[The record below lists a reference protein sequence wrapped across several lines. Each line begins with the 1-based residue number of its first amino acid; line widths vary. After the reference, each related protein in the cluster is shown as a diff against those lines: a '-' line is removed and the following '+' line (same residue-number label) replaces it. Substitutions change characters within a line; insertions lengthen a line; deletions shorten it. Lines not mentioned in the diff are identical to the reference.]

1 MERGIIRLSDVREEV
16 NEVFNHFNSISYDD
30 IESKNLFES
39 IKGFASE
46 IYDLLSFLER
56 KHDLI
61 FVDGKNSLDRLS
73 FTLNS
78 FMRTLRRFNNTK
90 TTNSIYAIQELA
102 QAFETLENELIYAV
116 KILNNKIEKRGEDKE
131 IEAINIRIK
140 EIYYE
145 VSATYEK
152 LKGDIDKATLL
163 TNKLEELEE
172 RQRKLISRLNIN
184 NDAYKEKIS
193 VVDVAYEKV
202 EDFTKKISSY
212 NNASDNF
219 KAEIVKLDASYNV
232 LSNKFISLDQT
243 LSEKQQ
249 KLDTILT
256 QAESVLGKASTAA
269 LGQFFKEQYEHS
281 KQFLWIWPLMGFAFL
296 SGAILICVITV
307 FPGLINTGPSKDI
320 LPGIDETAFIIS
332 RLVVSPLFL
341 VGAWF
346 CATQYVKRKN
356 IIEDYGYKKVL
367 SLSLLSFKAEIEKTG
382 VQNTTEFIR
391 AVQNELIKS
400 PLDSLDRKHLKRESD
415 FLKNLQSEVMSG
427 MLKNVSSAFERDK
440 DKTLNKEKQ

>member
-1 MERGIIRLSDVREEV
+1 
-16 NEVFNHFNSISYDD
+16 
-30 IESKNLFES
+30 
-39 IKGFASE
+39 
-46 IYDLLSFLER
+46 
-56 KHDLI
+56 LI
-61 FVDGKNSLDRLS
+61 
-73 FTLNS
+73 T
-78 FMRTLRRFNNTK
+78 
-90 TTNSIYAIQELA
+90 
-102 QAFETLENELIYAV
+102 
-116 KILNNKIEKRGEDKE
+116 
-131 IEAINIRIK
+131 
-140 EIYYE
+140 
-145 VSATYEK
+145 
-152 LKGDIDKATLL
+152 
-163 TNKLEELEE
+163 
-172 RQRKLISRLNIN
+172 RLNIN

-193 VVDVAYEKV
+193 IVDVAYEKV

-212 NNASDNF
+212 DNASDKF
-219 KAEIVKLDASYNV
+219 KAELLKLDSSYNG
-232 LSNKFISLDQT
+232 LSEKLSSLDET
-243 LSEKQQ
+243 LSVKQQ
-249 KLDTILT
+249 KLDIILS

-281 KQFLWIWPLMGFAFL
+281 KQFLWVWPLMGFAFL
-296 SGAILICVITV
+296 SGAILICIITV
-307 FPGLINTGPSKDI
+307 FPGLIDIVPSKDNV
-320 LPGIDETAFIIS
+320 PSIDETAFIIS

-440 DKTLNKEKQ
+440 DTTSHKEKQ

>member
-1 MERGIIRLSDVREEV
+1 MERGSLRVLDIHREI
-16 NEVFNHFNSISYDD
+16 NDVFNHIDAIDFEGD
-30 IESKNLFES
+30 ESEKLFEV
-39 IKGFASE
+39 IRGLAGE
-46 IYDLLSFLER
+46 INELLFYLEKR
-56 KHDLI
+56 HDLI
-61 FVDGKNSLDRLS
+61 FLNGNESLSRLN
-73 FTLNS
+73 FTLDL
-78 FMRTLRRFNNTK
+78 FMSTLRRFNNTNAVNDVYIINELAEVF
-90 TTNSIYAIQELA
+90 NSLKHELLYAIDI
-102 QAFETLENELIYAV
+102 LE
-116 KILNNKIEKRGEDKE
+116 KSRGKRGEDKE
-131 IEAINIRIK
+131 IEAINIRVK

-145 VSATYEK
+145 VTAAYEK
-152 LKGDIDKATLL
+152 LKGDIDKTTLL

-202 EDFTKKISSY
+202 EDFTKKISLY
-212 NNASDNF
+212 DNASDKF
-219 KAEIVKLDASYNV
+219 KTELLKLDASYNI
-232 LSNKFISLDQT
+232 LSDKFVSLDQT
-243 LSEKQQ
+243 LSEKQK

-281 KQFLWIWPLMGFAFL
+281 KEFLWVWPSMGFAFL
-296 SGAILICVITV
+296 SGAILICVMTV
-307 FPGLINTGPSKDI
+307 FPGLIDVGTSKVI
-320 LPGIDETAFIIS
+320 IPGIDETAFIIS

-391 AVQNELIKS
+391 AVQSELIKS

-415 FLKNLQSEVMSG
+415 FLKHLQSEVMSG
-427 MLKNVSSAFERDK
+427 MLKNISSVFERGK
-440 DKTLNKEKQ
+440 DATAHKEK